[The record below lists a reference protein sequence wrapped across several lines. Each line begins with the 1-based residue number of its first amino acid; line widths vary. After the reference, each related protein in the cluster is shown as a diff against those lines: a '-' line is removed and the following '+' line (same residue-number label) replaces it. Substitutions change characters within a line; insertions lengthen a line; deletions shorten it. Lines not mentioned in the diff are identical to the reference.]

1 MVNGFNRIAT
11 GCDVIIADGLRGND
25 ERIIDVQ
32 GKYCPSPKIAAA
44 IAEADIIISLN
55 HFKGHEQAGF
65 GGAVKNLGMGSGSV
79 AGKREM
85 HSTAQPVIDIANC
98 TGCGVCEKHC
108 AHDAVHVVDGKAAI
122 DLEKCVGCGQC
133 VAMCRRGGAVMG
145 STESCDILNFKIDEY
160 AKAVLKGK
168 PNFHISFIMNVSP
181 ECDCWGHNDA
191 AIVPD
196 LGIAASF
203 DPVALDRACADLVNA
218 APTLR
223 TGNELSDK
231 EAACCSDGHHSGGD
245 CCCHG
250 GAACFKKHL
259 TVFLDEHDIRVL
271 IRYAQAHA
279 VRACVQ
285 VKVNVEQ
292 LVALR
297 LHDGHP
303 ARVHKLCYLGYIL
316 LLYIGQDLKLLVCVA
331 YGDTG
336 CNGGGDAL
344 QTARVRNDYAFHIFD
359 NVAAYDDVD
368 LLRHISEHGTGLCS
382 GICHC
387 DRLGAAHCGD
397 KLLLENL
404 QVLRVFFVSLYHIK
418 LSFDTI
424 ISTPIISPIFPFA

>member
-1 MVNGFNRIAT
+1 MKPLLGY
-11 GCDVIIADGLRGND
+11 GKVISYLLFQKLTHIVD
-25 ERIIDVQ
+25 IDR
-32 GKYCPSPKIAAA
+32 
-44 IAEADIIISLN
+44 
-55 HFKGHEQAGF
+55 F
-65 GGAVKNLGMGSGSV
+65 G
-79 AGKREM
+79 
-85 HSTAQPVIDIANC
+85 
-98 TGCGVCEKHC
+98 
-108 AHDAVHVVDGKAAI
+108 
-122 DLEKCVGCGQC
+122 
-133 VAMCRRGGAVMG
+133 
-145 STESCDILNFKIDEY
+145 KIDDVLHIQNT
-160 AKAVLKGK
+160 AVC
-168 PNFHISFIMNVSP
+168 FTAVI
-181 ECDCWGHNDA
+181 
-191 AIVPD
+191 
-196 LGIAASF
+196 
-203 DPVALDRACADLVNA
+203 
-218 APTLR
+218 
-223 TGNELSDK
+223 
-231 EAACCSDGHHSGGD
+231 
-245 CCCHG
+245 G